1 MAGAFT
7 QHQLLSIAAAVLEP
21 SGARLVDFGDA
32 DVSVEAGLGMRK
44 RRMDVPTEALLRWL
58 EADPSHPKA
67 GAVSYFR
74 GIAAVAVAP
83 RLARREAELPFTQAA
98 ARILPSLEGPLFRA
112 GAEAAGKQPIFG
124 TDTFGG
130 LFVAHFQ
137 EVNQGRCLVT
147 EADRAR
153 WSVTAEHL
161 EKAALSIAYHRAAE
175 EPLAPVP
182 ELEGAR
188 RLHTGDGSDGARA
201 LLIEQLFYTQ
211 ARSGFA
217 VGVPD
222 PDTFLLFESFEPV
235 RLGAFRE
242 LVRARYER
250 SPWPLSDEV
259 FAFRGGAIEG
269 PI

>member
-1 MAGAFT
+1 MAGALS

-21 SGARLVDFGDA
+21 LGARLVDFSDA

-44 RRMDVPTEALLRWL
+44 RRMDVPTEALTTWL
-58 EADPSHPKA
+58 ASDPPRPKA

-83 RLARREAELPFTQAA
+83 RLARREAELPFAQAA

-112 GAEAAGKQPIFG
+112 GAEAAGKQPVFG
-124 TDTFGG
+124 SETFGG

-147 EADRAR
+147 EADRER
-153 WSVTAEHL
+153 WDVTPEHL

-175 EPLAPVP
+175 EPLAPVA
-182 ELEGAR
+182 EVEGAQ

-201 LLIEQLFYTQ
+201 LLIEQLFYTA
-211 ARSGFA
+211 ARTGFA

-222 PDTFLLFESFEPV
+222 PDTFLLFESFDTE

-250 SPWPLSDEV
+250 SASPLTDEV
-259 FAFRGGAIEG
+259 FAFRDGAIEG